1 MQGLPAREGGIKRE
15 REKAEASRK
24 RRRERELDLLYA
36 KGVAFSDIGVAIET
50 EQLHDEDSNELY
62 GHAIAAMPDN

>member
-36 KGVAFSDIGVAIET
+36 KGVAFSNISVAIET

-62 GHAIAAMPDN
+62 GYAIAAMPDN